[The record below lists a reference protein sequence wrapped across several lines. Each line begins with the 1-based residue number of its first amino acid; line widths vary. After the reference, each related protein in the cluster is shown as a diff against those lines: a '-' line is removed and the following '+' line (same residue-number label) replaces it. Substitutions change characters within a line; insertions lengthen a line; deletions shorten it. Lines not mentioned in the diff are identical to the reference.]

1 MRHVNN
7 LEPPKFRTGK
17 EQICYL
23 IFNRF
28 LTVGKQTCTGEIF
41 FSVVNL
47 IDKLNKFENSH
58 YKLCDE
64 LRESDNDRVQSKH
77 RIWEFDQ
84 SDVNRPR
91 ATTTNR
97 RNDNGTGKNPQQI
110 SKKPRFLPK

>member
-77 RIWEFDQ
+77 RI
-84 SDVNRPR
+84 
-91 ATTTNR
+91 
-97 RNDNGTGKNPQQI
+97 
-110 SKKPRFLPK
+110 